1 MHLKKVANIMDD
13 WHNKLEH
20 SQLLTSISSS
30 KLEMNDKS
38 NLGYGMGSINSLS
51 ASRWVLYKYPKSA
64 HCRLASRALSHSRL
78 ARVSI
83 ILEASAGQVKR
94 TEPVMMKISIRTG
107 QAAAEQSR
115 AELSRAEQ

>member
-13 WHNKLEH
+13 WHSKLEH
-20 SQLLTSISSS
+20 SQLLTSTSSS

-64 HCRLASRALSHSRL
+64 HCRLASRALSHPRL

-83 ILEASAGQVKR
+83 ILEAGQVKR
-94 TEPVMMKISIRTG
+94 TELASSADLGGSSKYSNEIF
-107 QAAAEQSR
+107 ED
-115 AELSRAEQ
+115 